1 MEEIDKLIDL
11 LGKLKDK
18 KESPVEIEKKIL
30 ELSILIKEK
39 ISKSQIDEEFLK
51 NKMSDLKN
59 SISKISNQNRKNANT
74 IIEFKNFLEKKK

>member
-11 LGKLKDK
+11 LSKLKDK

-39 ISKSQIDEEFLK
+39 INKSQIDEEFLK

>member
-1 MEEIDKLIDL
+1 MKEIDKLIDL
-11 LGKLKDK
+11 LSKLKDK
-18 KESPVEIEKKIL
+18 KESPLEIEKKIL